1 MHKGTIVCIDDER
14 LVLISLRDQLNRL
27 LGGDYEIELAEGC
40 EDALALFDEL
50 AQARIEIPLV
60 ICDQLMPGM
69 TGEEL
74 LIDIHTRHPQTR
86 KILLTGQ
93 ASFDAL
99 IGAINRANLYRYIAK
114 PWDETD
120 LGLTVKEAIHSYFQT
135 QQLLEQNSILQK
147 INQELKSEIQR
158 RERMEQQL
166 IHEALHD
173 ALTGLPNRTLFMERL
188 EKALQM
194 SKRYEDYLFAILFID
209 LDRFK
214 VINDSLGHHIG
225 DRLLIEF
232 ASRLKAITRATDTSA
247 RLSGDEF
254 VILLEPISALDDA
267 IRTAQRIARE
277 LNIPLHIN
285 GREVSTNASIGI
297 AMNSSEYNKGAELL
311 RDADIAMYRAK
322 EKGKGRY
329 EVFNRV
335 MYARAIERLH
345 LENDLRQALDRQE
358 LLVYYQPIVS
368 ATTGKL
374 KGFEALLRWKHPV
387 RGFVSP
393 AEFIPIAEETGAIV
407 PIGEW
412 LLRSVCQQIDLWQ
425 TQLSMNSP
433 LQVSV
438 NLSARQLKESQ
449 LSTTIDEILAQF
461 NLKGEN
467 LQLEL
472 TESMLMEDI
481 EEIIVILWKLR
492 QKGIQLSIDDFGTG
506 YSSLSYLHR
515 LPANYLKIDRS
526 FVTDICSNSDSQKIT
541 EVIITLA
548 NSLNMKTIA
557 EGVETQQQ
565 LECLRFLNC
574 DFIQGYLFS
583 PPVPPSEAIQVCSKL
598 NCL

>member
-40 EDALALFDEL
+40 EDALALFAEL

-74 LIDIHTRHPQTR
+74 LIDIHARHPQTR

-99 IGAINRANLYRYIAK
+99 IGAINRANLYRYITK

-135 QQLLEQNSILQK
+135 QQLLEQNAILQK
-147 INQELKSEIQR
+147 INQELQSEIQR

-194 SKRYEDYLFAILFID
+194 NKRYEDYLFAILFID

-232 ASRLKAITRATDTSA
+232 ANRLKAITRATDTSA

-277 LNIPLHIN
+277 LNVPLHIN
-285 GREVSTNASIGI
+285 GREVFTNASIGI
-297 AMNSSEYNKGAELL
+297 AMNSSEYNRGAELL

-335 MYARAIERLH
+335 MYARAIARLH

-358 LLVYYQPIVS
+358 LLVYYQPILS

-412 LLRSVCQQIDLWQ
+412 LLRSVCQQIDFWQ
-425 TQLSMNSP
+425 TQLSMTAP

-438 NLSARQLKESQ
+438 NLSARQLKEAEF
-449 LSTTIDEILAQF
+449 STVIDEILAEF

-472 TESMLMEDI
+472 TESMLMDDI
-481 EEIIVILWKLR
+481 EEIIVILWKFR
-492 QKGIQLSIDDFGTG
+492 EKGIQLSIDDFGTG

-548 NSLNMKTIA
+548 SSLNMKTIA

-565 LECLRFLNC
+565 LECLRLLNC
-574 DFIQGYLFS
+574 EFIQGYLFS
-583 PPVPPSEAIQVCSKL
+583 PPVPPTEAIQVCTKI

>member
-14 LVLISLRDQLNRL
+14 LVLISLRDQLNRI

-40 EDALALFDEL
+40 EDALALFAEL

-135 QQLLEQNSILQK
+135 QQLLEQNAILQK
-147 INQELKSEIQR
+147 INQELQSEIER

-194 SKRYEDYLFAILFID
+194 NKRYEDYLFAILFID

-285 GREVSTNASIGI
+285 GREVFTNASIGI

-358 LLVYYQPIVS
+358 LLVYYQPILS
-368 ATTGKL
+368 ANTGKL
-374 KGFEALLRWKHPV
+374 KGFEALLRWKHPL

-407 PIGEW
+407 EIGEW
-412 LLRSVCQQIDLWQ
+412 LLRSVCQQIALWQ
-425 TQLSMNSP
+425 TQLSMTAP

-438 NLSARQLKESQ
+438 NLSARQLKETQ

-472 TESMLMEDI
+472 TESMLMDDV

-492 QKGIQLSIDDFGTG
+492 EKGIQLSIDDFGTG

-526 FVTDICSNSDSQKIT
+526 FVTDICSNNDSQKIT

-557 EGVETQQQ
+557 EGVETRQQ
-565 LECLRFLNC
+565 LQCLRLLNC
-574 DFIQGYLFS
+574 DFIQGYLLS
-583 PPVPPSEAIQVCSKL
+583 PPVPPSEAIQVCTKM

>member
-40 EDALALFDEL
+40 EDALALFAEL

-74 LIDIHTRHPQTR
+74 LINIHTRHPQTR

-135 QQLLEQNSILQK
+135 QQLLKQNAILQK

-194 SKRYEDYLFAILFID
+194 NKRYEDYLFAILFID

-425 TQLSMNSP
+425 TQLSMTAP

-438 NLSARQLKESQ
+438 NLSARQLKETQ

-515 LPANYLKIDRS
+515 LPANFLKIDRS

-583 PPVPPSEAIQVCSKL
+583 PPVPPSEAIQVCNKI

>member
-368 ATTGKL
+368 AATGKL

-583 PPVPPSEAIQVCSKL
+583 PPVPPSEAIQVCTKI